1 MNEIFTRRSIR
12 TFEERKVEKEK
23 IDTLIRAIMQAPSA
37 GNQQPWEVL
46 VVENKEMLK
55 KLSLMSPYS
64 KMIEKAAVAF
74 VLLGNEK
81 AMRFPENWEQDMS
94 AATQNL
100 LLQAVELELGAVW
113 LGVAPLKDRM
123 SYIKEIL
130 DLPGHI
136 KPFSVVPMGY
146 SKEENKFVD
155 RFDEA
160 KVHYESYSR

>member
-12 TFEERKVEKEK
+12 TFEDKKVEEEK
-23 IDTLIRAIMQAPSA
+23 INTLLRAIMQAPSA

-46 VVENKEMLK
+46 VVENKDMLK

-81 AMRFPENWEQDMS
+81 AMKFPGNWEQDMS

-113 LGVAPLKDRM
+113 LGVAPSNDRM
-123 SYIKEIL
+123 NYIKDVL
-130 DLPGHI
+130 KLPGYI

-155 RFDEA
+155 RFDEGKA
-160 KVHYESYSR
+160 HFESYSK

>member
-12 TFEERKVEKEK
+12 TFEDKKVEKEK
-23 IDTLIRAIMQAPSA
+23 INTLLRVTMQAPSA

-46 VVENKEMLK
+46 VVENKDMLK

-81 AMRFPENWEQDMS
+81 VMKFPENWEQDMA

-113 LGVAPLKDRM
+113 LGAAPLEDRM
-123 SYIKEIL
+123 KYIKDTL
-130 DLPGHI
+130 KLPDHI

-146 SKEENKFVD
+146 SKEENKFLD

-160 KVHYESYSR
+160 KVHYESYSK